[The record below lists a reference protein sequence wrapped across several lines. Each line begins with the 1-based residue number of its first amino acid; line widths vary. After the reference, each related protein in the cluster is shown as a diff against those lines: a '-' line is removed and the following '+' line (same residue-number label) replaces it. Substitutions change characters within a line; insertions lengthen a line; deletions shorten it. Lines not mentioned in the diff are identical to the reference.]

1 MDGSKSR
8 LEPYDYHGGLAPMD
22 NDNFNMEPLNIAIY
36 SSAENRLRNPLK
48 RDKGGSMLNL

>member
-22 NDNFNMEPLNIAIY
+22 NDNFNMEPLKHCDLFKCGK
-36 SSAENRLRNPLK
+36 SSSKPT
-48 RDKGGSMLNL
+48 